1 MLTILSGKI
10 EVINMNREQ
19 LRLILEEVLETGIAD
34 WRDYEGG
41 WLSTKEYLVDREQNI
56 GGGVNMI
63 LNLLEKEDE

>member
-1 MLTILSGKI
+1 MLTILSRKI
-10 EVINMNREQ
+10 EGIDMNKEQ

-41 WLSTKEYLVDREQNI
+41 WLSTKEYLADRERNI
-56 GGGVNMI
+56 KGGINMI